1 MDGIERDVHIQ
12 AVASDGTLGVTHRP
26 PAAALTAVA
35 LGLEAILGRQQVP
48 SWAGDLRL
56 GVLAC
61 RISPSYNVS
70 TRISVG
76 GMMKL
81 QVAKWGNSL
90 AIRLPVECLRAAG
103 LKEGDE
109 VEAEVTPSGEIR
121 LTVAQSID
129 KKAFLERVAR
139 LRAGLPMT
147 TATVEEMRRDDRY

>member
-1 MDGIERDVHIQ
+1 M
-12 AVASDGTLGVTHRP
+12 
-26 PAAALTAVA
+26 
-35 LGLEAILGRQQVP
+35 
-48 SWAGDLRL
+48 
-56 GVLAC
+56 LAC
-61 RISPSYNVS
+61 DIVSPYIVS
-70 TRISVG
+70 TRISSGVK
-76 GMMKL
+76 MKL

-109 VEAEVTPSGEIR
+109 VEAEVTPAGEIR

-147 TATVEEMRRDDRY
+147 TATVEAMRRDDRY